1 MGPRGPNRQLAA
13 LLAESGWSA
22 GELARAV
29 NALGT
34 KYGLRLRYDR
44 TAVAHWLEGSRPRP
58 PVPGLVAQVF
68 GRRLGRPVRV
78 GETGLE
84 STTTAG
90 ASAEA
95 VLRTGDPVERL
106 TALCAADA
114 DPARRLA
121 LNREMFT
128 AADVRLPA
136 WPPAGGPLPG
146 RQPGTA
152 QPGSTHGGTAQSG
165 TAQSGAAQGGPAQG
179 GAPQGRAARGESAG
193 ADARLAD
200 MVTVFAELAA
210 KYGGAHARSALGAY
224 VADDVAQRLTASSPG
239 SGTAGPADPAVLTGS
254 ACLMH
259 LLGTMA
265 ADSGLPNLGYHC
277 YRAALDLAH
286 RAEDRN
292 VYAITLRTMAVLAL
306 RLDDLPHARQ
316 WSQLALET
324 AASTPSSHVRTYLYA
339 GRALVRACDD
349 ERKAALADLL
359 AAERYHDTEP
369 RREAA
374 DDPLEPFTRYP
385 TTAFHYQRGE
395 TLLSLGDRAQ
405 AAAAFQES
413 LAVRPPAHHIALV
426 LTHARLAELLLA
438 LGELEAALDQCAR
451 ALAHYPYTASR
462 RTTTALTALRRV
474 LAPYRRHP
482 QARGVRDQVA
492 RLTHSRPAGSGGVP

>member
-78 GETGLE
+78 SETGLE
-84 STTTAG
+84 SSTTAG

-95 VLRTGDPVERL
+95 VLGTSDPVERL

-128 AADVRLPA
+128 AVDVRLPA
-136 WPPAGGPLPG
+136 WPPADEPPPG

-152 QPGSTHGGTAQSG
+152 QSGSAH
-165 TAQSGAAQGGPAQG
+165 GGPAQG
-179 GAPQGRAARGESAG
+179 GAAQGESAG

-224 VADDVAQRLTASSPG
+224 VADDVAQRLTASPG

-286 RAEDRN
+286 RADDRN

-306 RLDDLPHARQ
+306 RLDDLPHAQQ

-339 GRALVRACDD
+339 GRALVRACGD
-349 ERKAALADLL
+349 ERSAALADLL

-426 LTHARLAELLLA
+426 LTHARLAEILLA
-438 LGELEAALDQCAR
+438 LGELEAALDQCTR

-462 RTTTALTALRRV
+462 RTTSTLTALRRV

-482 QARGVRDQVA
+482 QARGVRDQLA
-492 RLTHSRPAGSGGVP
+492 RLTHSRPAGSGSVP